1 MKVSYA
7 DKSEEI
13 EEVKDDR
20 IANPVEV
27 VTSAEDE
34 DATDTKPPNVP
45 VFHLAEIPATS
56 ETVEV
61 IDEEDDHQSKT
72 SVVSSEIS
80 TVNTSE
86 LFKLKCDRHK
96 VLLFFLSNT
105 NFTQVG

>member
-1 MKVSYA
+1 MREDQYNLASGKPPKEPPAKKRKTEEDKEQCVDVKESDA

-34 DATDTKPPNVP
+34 DATDTKLPNVP

-61 IDEEDDHQSKT
+61 IDEEDDQSKT
-72 SVVSSEIS
+72 
-80 TVNTSE
+80 
-86 LFKLKCDRHK
+86 
-96 VLLFFLSNT
+96 
-105 NFTQVG
+105 

>member
-1 MKVSYA
+1 MKVSDA
-7 DKSEEI
+7 DKTEEI

-20 IANPVEV
+20 IDNPVEC

-34 DATDTKPPNVP
+34 DATDTKPPNVR
-45 VFHLAEIPATS
+45 VFHLAEIPATA

-61 IDEEDDHQSKT
+61 IDEEDDQSQT
-72 SVVSSEIS
+72 SDVSSEIS

-96 VLLFFLSNT
+96 VLLFFCQKT
-105 NFTQVG
+105 NFPQGG

>member
-1 MKVSYA
+1 MKVSDA

-34 DATDTKPPNVP
+34 DATDTKPPNMP

-61 IDEEDDHQSKT
+61 IDEEDDQSKT
-72 SVVSSEIS
+72 SDVSSEIS

-86 LFKLKCDRHK
+86 LLSSSGPGPGRVK
-96 VLLFFLSNT
+96 VR
-105 NFTQVG
+105 